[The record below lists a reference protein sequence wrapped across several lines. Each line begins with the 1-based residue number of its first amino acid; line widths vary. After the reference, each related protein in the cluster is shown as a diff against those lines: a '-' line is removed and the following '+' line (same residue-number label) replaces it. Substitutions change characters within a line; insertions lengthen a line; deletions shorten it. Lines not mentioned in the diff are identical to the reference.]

1 MFDLDKKSGVEIGES
16 TPQVTDSYAIPSAI
30 GQGTNNYST
39 VQLGRYVNTLAN
51 RGNSYRLSLIER
63 IGEEAA
69 KPVLESRIELPDAV
83 WDTVQEGME
92 LYAQNT
98 GIFEGFEIPVAGK
111 SGTAEESR
119 VRPDH
124 GLFIGYAPADDPS
137 VSVCVRIVNGYSS
150 ENAVSCGR
158 EILQEA
164 LES

>member
-98 GIFEGFEIPVAGK
+98 GIFEGFETLVAGK